1 MMFVLET
8 FYDVT
13 KLTVDNLLFSPA
25 FTIDR
30 FSVFILRKTVKF
42 IKNGSYNTGIFFKIF
57 CTSTK
62 LTVNVFFSFGCF
74 PS

>member
-30 FSVFILRKTVKF
+30 FGAFFLKNSKI
-42 IKNGSYNTGIFFKIF
+42 IKKIGSYK
-57 CTSTK
+57 
-62 LTVNVFFSFGCF
+62 
-74 PS
+74 